1 MIPRLVGVRLTA
13 QDFGELAR
21 GRPGPAALQAL
32 RTGQLSR
39 RLLLVHTLARTAR
52 TRFPSPWRQSGG
64 ERAQAVLTEV
74 TRHDRGALESV
85 LMHPHLGVWAMRC
98 LRGLHGRSPG
108 FRVRDELAWFTAVA
122 AAAATRAGLPVRLE
136 LPVRAGIVSLP
147 TLGSMRVPAGIV
159 VVRLEDGVIH
169 LPGGKVR
176 VPIVDAAAPARDP
189 RSSTAED
196 TLPYWQPAR
205 VVTARAP
212 DSGPVLRV
220 VLEDGDPYRDAHRED
235 IGSPLTPERA
245 ARWDTALRHA
255 WAVLCEHF
263 PDRARICASLCTS
276 VVPLAARSGRAMS
289 VTVRDAHGA
298 IGITETADPV
308 RLAETLVHEASH
320 IALGALTDLVDLHE
334 GDATQRYTVGWR
346 PDRRPLEAVLQG
358 TYAHLALTGLWGHYR
373 HLVPPV
379 ARARAERRFVRY
391 RDQVDAALAAL
402 GNCRQ
407 LTVPGRRF
415 VDHMVEEA
423 ADRAR
428 DAHDAARVNPRHPGI
443 VRSRPV
449 ARTASATATALT
461 ESGLGSGSVLLV
473 LAPSTP
479 LGGVDGGPDVLTR
492 ALREVLGE
500 RGTLVVPTATS
511 DNTDPSTWH
520 RTCHSPV
527 PADWWPG
534 LRSEMPPFEPERT
547 PSHRMGALAEHVRR
561 LPGAV
566 RSDHPRTSFAGI
578 GPHASALMRDHAPD
592 CHYGERSPLGRME
605 QAGAHVLLW
614 DVGFAANITFH
625 LAEYRLGQSPTTGY
639 RSLVRDARGDRRWV
653 EAMDTRLSNHDFAAL
668 GEAFER
674 TGAVRV
680 AAAGQWR
687 TRLFRL
693 DEAVGFATNWL
704 REHRP
709 DR

>member
-1 MIPRLVGVRLTA
+1 MIAGLAGVRLTSR
-13 QDFGELAR
+13 DFDDLAR
-21 GRPGPAALQAL
+21 GRPGPTALHTL

-39 RLLLVHTLARTAR
+39 RLLLIHTLARTAR
-52 TRFPSPWRQSGG
+52 TRFPMPWRQSGA
-64 ERAQAVLTEV
+64 EHAQAVLTEV
-74 TRHDRGALESV
+74 TRHDRGALETV
-85 LMHPHLGVWAMRC
+85 LMHPHLGVWATRC

-108 FRVRDELAWFTAVA
+108 FRIRDELAWFTAVA
-122 AAAATRAGLPVRLE
+122 AAAATRAGLPARLE

-147 TLGSMRVPAGIV
+147 TLGSMRVPADIA
-159 VVRLEDGVIH
+159 VVRFEDGVLH
-169 LPGGKVR
+169 FPGGHAR
-176 VPIVDAAAPARDP
+176 VPITDTAGPARDV
-189 RSSTAED
+189 RASTTEGA
-196 TLPYWQPAR
+196 LPYWQPTR
-205 VVTARAP
+205 VVTAHAP
-212 DSGPVLRV
+212 DAGPVLRV

-235 IGSPLTPERA
+235 IAPRLTPERA

-276 VVPLAARSGRAMS
+276 VVPLAPRSGRAMS

-298 IGITETADPV
+298 IGITEAADPV
-308 RLAETLVHEASH
+308 RLAEALVHETSH

-334 GDATQRYTVGWR
+334 WGATQRYTVGWR

-379 ARARAERRFVRY
+379 ARTRAERRFVRY
-391 RDQVDAALAAL
+391 RDQVDAALAVL
-402 GNCRQ
+402 GDCRQ
-407 LTVPGRRF
+407 LTALGRRF
-415 VDHMVEEA
+415 VDHMAAEA
-423 ADRAR
+423 ADRTR
-428 DAHDAARVNPRHPGI
+428 GARVDRMGPPRPGV
-443 VRSRPV
+443 VRSRRV
-449 ARTASATATALT
+449 AHPARETAAALADL
-461 ESGLGSGSVLLV
+461 GLGSGAVLLV

-479 LGGVDGGPDVLTR
+479 LARVDGGPDPLIG
-492 ALREVLGE
+492 ALREALGE
-500 RGTLVVPTATS
+500 HGTLVVPTATS

-520 RTCHSPV
+520 RTCRSPV

-534 LRSEMPPFEPERT
+534 LRAEMPPFEPAHT
-547 PSHRMGALAEHVRR
+547 PSHRMGALAEQVRR

-578 GPHASALMRDHAPD
+578 GPHATALMRGHAPD

-605 QAGAHVLLW
+605 RVGAHVLLW
-614 DVGFAANITFH
+614 DVGFAANIAFH
-625 LAEYRLGQSPTTGY
+625 LAEYRVGQPPTTGY

-653 EAMDTRLSNHDFAAL
+653 DTVDTRLGNHDFAVL

-680 AAAGQWR
+680 AAAGQR
-687 TRLFRL
+687 RARLFRL
-693 DEAVGFATNWL
+693 DEAVGFATTWL

>member
-1 MIPRLVGVRLTA
+1 MTPRLADVRLTA
-13 QDFGELAR
+13 QEFAELAR
-21 GRPGPAALQAL
+21 GRPGPAALHAL

-39 RLLLVHTLARTAR
+39 RLLLIHALARTAR
-52 TRFPSPWRQSGG
+52 TRFPTPWRQSGA
-64 ERAQAVLTEV
+64 EHAQAVLTEV
-74 TRHDRGALESV
+74 TRHDRAALESV
-85 LMHPHLGVWAMRC
+85 LMHPHLGVWATRC
-98 LRGLHGRSPG
+98 LRGLYDRSPG
-108 FRVRDELAWFTAVA
+108 FRIRDELAWFTAVA

-147 TLGSMRVPAGIV
+147 TLGSMRVPTDVA
-159 VVRLEDGVIH
+159 VVRFEDGALH
-169 LPGGKVR
+169 LPGGNAC
-176 VPIVDAAAPARDP
+176 VPITDTTARDP
-189 RSSTAED
+189 RASTAED
-196 TLPYWQPAR
+196 PLAYWQPTR
-205 VVTARAP
+205 IVIARAP
-212 DSGPVLRV
+212 DAGPVLRV
-220 VLEDGDPYRDAHRED
+220 VLEDNDPYRDAHRED
-235 IGSPLTPERA
+235 IAPRLTPERA
-245 ARWDTALRHA
+245 ARWDTALRRA

-276 VVPLAARSGRAMS
+276 VVPLASRSGRAMS

-298 IGITETADPV
+298 IGITEAADPV
-308 RLAETLVHEASH
+308 RLAEALVHEASH

-334 GDATQRYTVGWR
+334 WDATERYTVGWR

-391 RDQVDAALAAL
+391 RDQVDAALAVL
-402 GNCRQ
+402 GGCRQ
-407 LTVPGRRF
+407 LTEPGRRF
-415 VDHMVEEA
+415 VDHMAEEA
-423 ADRAR
+423 ADRTRDGRDGVRAR
-428 DAHDAARVNPRHPGI
+428 PPRPGV
-443 VRSRPV
+443 VRSRRV
-449 ARTASATATALT
+449 AHPARETAAALA
-461 ESGLGSGSVLLV
+461 ELGLGSGSVLLV

-479 LGGVDGGPDVLTR
+479 LDGVDGGPDVVIR
-492 ALREVLGE
+492 ALRKVLGE
-500 RGTLVVPTATS
+500 RGTLVVPTATG

-520 RTCHSPV
+520 RTCGSPV

-534 LRSEMPPFEPERT
+534 LRAEMPPFEPAHT

-561 LPGAV
+561 LPEAV

-578 GPHASALMRDHAPD
+578 GPHARALMRDHAPD
-592 CHYGERSPLGRME
+592 CPYGERSPLGRME

-614 DVGFAANITFH
+614 DVGFAANIAFH
-625 LAEYRLGQSPTTGY
+625 LAEYRVGRPPTTGY

-653 EAMDTRLSNHDFAAL
+653 DAVDMRLRDHDFAAL

-680 AAAGQWR
+680 ATAGQR
-687 TRLFRL
+687 PTRLFRL
-693 DEAVGFATNWL
+693 DEAVGFATKWL